1 MKTSLPIFSLAIT
14 AALVTPTQG
23 QAPSGFV
30 EQGSAAAVQ
39 PASSG
44 NQDAE
49 ALVERVER
57 NLDALGSFSAKV
69 RNQVELFDHQVT
81 GAGRYLQQGRGL
93 RQLSRFELKSQ
104 AAEATFMLL
113 EVSDGRSFWTYRELP
128 GGPSLSQLDL
138 ERIESQLRAPTR
150 VGGAT
155 RPGLPP
161 IGGLP
166 KLLAELR
173 QNFQFIRSAD
183 TQLGDRRVWV
193 IDGQWRPER
202 LAAAVPEQR
211 GAIEAGKTIELKK
224 LPAHLPEHVLL
235 YVGQADSIPYR
246 IEYLRRGDKS
256 NGAGQGGLLP
266 GYHTMVTMEFF
277 DVRVNV
283 PIDPREFVYQPSGLT
298 QPKGLKAIDATDA
311 YLKSLGADVTK

>member
-1 MKTSLPIFSLAIT
+1 MKTSLPIFSLAI
-14 AALVTPTQG
+14 AATFAAPA
-23 QAPSGFV
+23 QAQSPLGFA
-30 EQGSAAAVQ
+30 EQGSVAAIQ

-49 ALVERVER
+49 ALFERVER
-57 NLDALGSFSAKV
+57 NLDAIGSLSAKV
-69 RNQVELFDHQVT
+69 RNQVDLFDHQVT

-104 AAEATFMLL
+104 VAEGTFTLL
-113 EVSDGRSFWTYRELP
+113 EVSDGRSFWTFRELP

-138 ERIESQLRAPTR
+138 ERIESQLRASTH

-155 RPGLPP
+155 RPGSPP

-173 QNFQFIRSAD
+173 QNFQFVRSAE

-211 GAIEAGKTIELKK
+211 GAIEAGKTVEVKK

-235 YVGQADSIPYR
+235 YVGQADLIPYR
-246 IEYLRRGDKS
+246 IEYLRRGDTS

-266 GYHTMVTMEFF
+266 GYRTMVTTEFF
-277 DVRVNV
+277 DMRVNV
-283 PIDPREFVYQPSGLT
+283 PIDSREFVYQPSGLT
-298 QPKGLKAIDATDA
+298 QPKGLKVIDATDA
-311 YLKSLGADVTK
+311 YLKSLGGDGMK

>member
-1 MKTSLPIFSLAIT
+1 MKTTLPILSLAMT
-14 AALVTPTQG
+14 AAFAALTEAQMP
-23 QAPSGFV
+23 PGFA
-30 EQGSAAAVQ
+30 EQGSTTAVQ
-39 PASSG
+39 PASNG

-49 ALVERVER
+49 ALIERVDR
-57 NLDALGSFSAKV
+57 NLDALGSLSANV
-69 RNQVELFDHQVT
+69 RNQVELFDHQIT

-93 RQLSRFELKSQ
+93 RRLSRFELKSQ
-104 AAEATFMLL
+104 VSEATFTLL
-113 EVSDGRSFWTYRELP
+113 EISDGRFFWTFRELP

-138 ERIESQLRAPTR
+138 ERIESQLSASAH

-155 RPGLPP
+155 RPVPPP

-173 QNFQFIRSAD
+173 QNFQFNRSAE

-193 IDGQWRPER
+193 VDGQWRPER

-211 GAIEAGKTIELKK
+211 GAIEAGKIIEIKK
-224 LPAHLPEHVLL
+224 LAAHLPEHVLL
-235 YVGQADSIPYR
+235 YVGQADLVPYR

-266 GYHTMVTMEFF
+266 GYRTMVTTEFF
-277 DVRVNV
+277 DVRVNM
-283 PIDPREFVYQPSGLT
+283 PIDPREFVYRPSGLT
-298 QPKGLKAIDATDA
+298 QPKGLKVIDATDA
-311 YLKSLGADVTK
+311 YLKSLGGDTTR

>member
-1 MKTSLPIFSLAIT
+1 MKTSLPIFSLAIA
-14 AALVTPTQG
+14 AALVAPTQAE
-23 QAPSGFV
+23 APPRFA
-30 EQGSAAAVQ
+30 EQGSVAAVQ
-39 PASSG
+39 PVSGG

-49 ALVERVER
+49 ALFERVER
-57 NLDALGSFSAKV
+57 NLDELRSLSAKV
-69 RNQVELFDHQVT
+69 RNEVDLFDHQLA

-104 AAEATFMLL
+104 VAEATFTLL
-113 EVSDGRSFWTYRELP
+113 EISDGRSFWTFRELP

-138 ERIESQLRAPTR
+138 ERIESQLRASTR
-150 VGGAT
+150 VGDAT
-155 RPGLPP
+155 RAGSPP

-173 QNFQFIRSAD
+173 QNFQFNRSAE

-202 LAAAVPEQR
+202 LAAAAPEQR
-211 GAIEAGKTIELKK
+211 GAIEAGKAIELKK

-235 YVGQADSIPYR
+235 YVGQADLIPYR
-246 IEYLRRGDKS
+246 IEYLRRGDMS

-266 GYHTMVTMEFF
+266 GYRTMVTMEFF

-298 QPKGLKAIDATDA
+298 QPKGLKVIDATDA
-311 YLKSLGADVTK
+311 YLKSLGADTTR